1 MGGLAL
7 RLRMGRAA
15 LSLRMGRLALR
26 LRMGRLALRLRMG
39 RAALRLRMG
48 RAALR
53 PKRLRAATRVPRP
66 TATSAARDSLEQPTL
81 DLRAGRAREVVRPDR
96 ARVLLLI
103 TSLAVASG
111 TPWDRPLLLS
121 YADARSGRAGQLG
134 TACSSTV
141 ANNAFIEELPN
152 KPRLPSVRES
162 RRPCI
167 VT

>member
-1 MGGLAL
+1 MGRAAL

-15 LSLRMGRLALR
+15 LR
-26 LRMGRLALRLRMG
+26 LRMGRAALRLRMG

-111 TPWDRPLLLS
+111 THWDRRLLLS
-121 YADARSGRAGQLG
+121 YADARSGRGHAAGDGLQLDCG
-134 TACSSTV
+134 
-141 ANNAFIEELPN
+141 EQ
-152 KPRLPSVRES
+152 RLHRGVTEQTQAAKREGE
-162 RRPCI
+162 
-167 VT
+167 